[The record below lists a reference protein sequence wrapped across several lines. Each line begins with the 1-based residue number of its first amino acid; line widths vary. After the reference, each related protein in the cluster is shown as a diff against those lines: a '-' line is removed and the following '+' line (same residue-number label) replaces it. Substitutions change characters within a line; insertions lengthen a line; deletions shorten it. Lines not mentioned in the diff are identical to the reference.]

1 MGEFRMRI
9 VAGAYRGRR
18 LSVPAGTDTRPTT
31 DRVREALFSALSSRL
46 GADLG
51 APRVLDP
58 FAGSGALGLEALSRG
73 AAGATFVERD
83 RKALRALNANI
94 LVLGEQNRA
103 HVLCVDAFSLPKR
116 ALPGGPFALLLL
128 DPPYRIPSAEVAALI
143 EGLAASGALTP
154 DCVVTW
160 EHSSA
165 ADPSWPEGF
174 SVVSSKRYGDVAIDI
189 AETGTGATRP

>member
-1 MGEFRMRI
+1 MRI

-18 LSVPAGTDTRPTT
+18 LSAPPGTDTRPTT

-73 AAGATFVERD
+73 AVEVTFAERD
-83 RKALRALNANI
+83 RAARQCLNANI
-94 LVLGEQNRA
+94 ASLGVGDRA
-103 HVLCVDAFSLPKR
+103 HVLPADAFSLAKR
-116 ALPGGPFALLLL
+116 GLPGGPFALLLL

-143 EGLAASGALTP
+143 EGFAASGALAA

-160 EHSSA
+160 EHSA
-165 ADPSWPEGF
+165 AVDLLWPEGF
-174 SVVSSKRYGDVAIDI
+174 SVVSSKRYGDVAVDI
-189 AETGTGATRP
+189 AETGTGATRS

>member
-1 MGEFRMRI
+1 MRI

-18 LSVPAGTDTRPTT
+18 ISTPKGTATRPTT

-73 AAGATFVERD
+73 ATQVTFVERD
-83 RKALRALNANI
+83 RRALQALNANI
-94 LVLGEQNRA
+94 ASLGAEDRV
-103 HVLCVDAFSLPKR
+103 HVLPWDVFSLATR

-128 DPPYRIPSAEVAALI
+128 DPPYRIPSAEVAALV
-143 EGLAASGALTP
+143 EGLAASGALTS

-160 EHSSA
+160 EHASA
-165 ADPSWPEGF
+165 VDLLWPEGF
-174 SVVSSKRYGDVAIDI
+174 SVMSSKRYGDVAIDI